1 MAQQTAQTV
10 GRESEMGLAR
20 RMLCLFGK
28 HHRNGNKVAK
38 RGSVYSAPCM
48 HCGRRLE
55 KYSKNEAWKPV

>member
-1 MAQQTAQTV
+1 
-10 GRESEMGLAR
+10 MGLAR
-20 RMLCLFGK
+20 SVLCLFGR
-28 HHRNGNKVAK
+28 HHRNGNKVVK